1 MNDKM
6 DPDQFDEI
14 QELIRREKEEA
25 ERSFDSHRFDAQ
37 LFERIGKAREGRSAA
52 WRIFLKKP
60 APIIAFSVLVL
71 AIAGFLL
78 FRTFFPLPSEQTVRA
93 LSAVLAEAGDGQ
105 KSSGQNR
112 MAQRIARAEYTEF
125 GWALKGVLYACE
137 RQALGDVS
145 LTDALSRVFLEKT
158 SRVASSQDREKTGF
172 PRMESPK
179 LRTGEDFRIFFADF
193 LKKFE
198 EV

>member
-14 QELIRREKEEA
+14 REIIRREKEEA

-60 APIIAFSVLVL
+60 APIIAFSVVVL
-71 AIAGFLL
+71 ALVGLFL
-78 FRTFFPLPSEQTVRA
+78 FRTFSPPPFQQTVRA
-93 LSAVLAEAGDGQ
+93 LSAVLARAGDGQ
-105 KSSGQNR
+105 KTSGQNR
-112 MAQRIARAEYTEF
+112 TAQRIARAEYTEF

-137 RQALGDVS
+137 RQALADVS

-158 SRVASSQDREKTGF
+158 SPVASSQDREKAPF

-179 LRTGEDFRIFFADF
+179 LRTGEDFREFFAGF

>member
-1 MNDKM
+1 MDDKM
-6 DPDQFDEI
+6 NPGQVDEI
-14 QELIRREKEEA
+14 QELIRREKEEV
-25 ERSFDSHRFDAQ
+25 ERSFEGARFDAR
-37 LFERIGKAREGRSAA
+37 LFERIGKAEGRRPEA

-60 APIIAFSVLVL
+60 GPIIAFSVLVL
-71 AIAGFLL
+71 AIAGLLL
-78 FRTFFPLPSEQTVRA
+78 FRTFFPSPSEQTVRA

-158 SRVASSQDREKTGF
+158 SPVASSQDRDKTPF

-179 LRTGEDFRIFFADF
+179 LRTGEDFRMFFAGF